1 VKLGPI
7 SLRYHRAAKRLL
19 EGGGEFVFRLN
30 WDVSAAVLLGE
41 TLGLGDALLSS
52 PRKTFTRKPMTLIVS
67 CAASAWNSLPSSRGD
82 RYHGHFYRYHRHH
95 HYYNHRGYYH
105 HHYRY

>member
-41 TLGLGDALLSS
+41 TLGLGDALLFS
-52 PRKTFTRKPMTLIVS
+52 PRETFYPQTNDVNCEL
-67 CAASAWNSLPSSRGD
+67 RGF
-82 RYHGHFYRYHRHH
+82 GMEVFAKLA
-95 HYYNHRGYYH
+95 G
-105 HHYRY
+105 